1 MENVVSQLSTGVT
14 PATLWG
20 QIGTMMPFIITMT
33 LFGFGYYIFKKV
45 IRGTRTGRAKS

>member
-1 MENVVSQLSTGVT
+1 MNGVVTQLETGVT
-14 PATLWG
+14 PVALWG
-20 QIGTMMPFIITMT
+20 QIGTMMPFIITMI